1 MGRRQ
6 IGKAGPG
13 LRVRGLAPQSIQLMK
28 AKVAILLLLLV
39 AVGLGVALVKLNQT
53 IEQERATSATF
64 KANWG
69 NSSNEAVSLRGELN
83 ESKTVNLTLET
94 NLNQRFS
101 ELTTISN
108 DLASTIATLDK
119 TRVDAAAAAAR
130 AAGLSAAEIAKR
142 DEQIG
147 KLTTDRDDLSK
158 EVNDLKGAITKLD
171 TQIQETQR
179 MLASSEG
186 ERTFLVKELAR
197 LQKEKAELERQF
209 NDLVVL
215 REQVK
220 KLKDQLSVAKRLEW
234 LRMGIYERRDMKGG
248 QLLTQGV
255 RPKDPGT
262 NDSSLKVDLKQ
273 SGEVKVQGGTTNAPA
288 PK

>member
-1 MGRRQ
+1 
-6 IGKAGPG
+6 
-13 LRVRGLAPQSIQLMK
+13 MK
-28 AKVAILLLLLV
+28 VKVAIILLLLV
-39 AVGLGVALVKLNQT
+39 AIGLGVALVKLNQT
-53 IEQERATSATF
+53 LDQERATSATF

-94 NLNQRFS
+94 NLNQRFA
-101 ELTTISN
+101 ELTTLSN
-108 DLASTIATLDK
+108 DLSSTVAAFEK
-119 TRVDAAAAAAR
+119 ARVEAAAAAAK

-142 DEQIG
+142 DEQIS

-158 EVNDLKGAITKLD
+158 EVTDLKGAITKLD

-179 MLASSEG
+179 KLDSSEG
-186 ERTFLVKELAR
+186 ERSFLVKELAR

-220 KLKDQLSVAKRLEW
+220 KLKDQLSAAKRLEW
-234 LRMGIYERRDMKGG
+234 LRMGIYERRDKKGG
-248 QLLTQGV
+248 QLLMEGV
-255 RPKDPGT
+255 KPKAPTT
-262 NDSSLKVDLKQ
+262 NDTSLKVDLKQ

>member
-6 IGKAGPG
+6 IGKAVPG

-39 AVGLGVALVKLNQT
+39 AIGLGVALVKLNQT

-101 ELTTISN
+101 ELTLLSN
-108 DLASTIATLDK
+108 NLASTIATLDK
-119 TRVDAAAAAAR
+119 TRVDAASAAAQ
-130 AAGLSAAEIAKR
+130 AAGLSAAEITKR

-158 EVNDLKGAITKLD
+158 EVTDLKGAITKLD
-171 TQIQETQR
+171 TQIQETLR
-179 MLASSEG
+179 KLASSEG

-248 QLLTQGV
+248 QLLMQGF

-273 SGEVKVQGGTTNAPA
+273 SGEVKVQGGPTNAPA